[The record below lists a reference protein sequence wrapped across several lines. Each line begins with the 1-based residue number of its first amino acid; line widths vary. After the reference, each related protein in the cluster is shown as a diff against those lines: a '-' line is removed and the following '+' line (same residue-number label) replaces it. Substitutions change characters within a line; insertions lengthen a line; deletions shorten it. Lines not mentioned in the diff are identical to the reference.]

1 MGTMNRAAGAWFMAA
16 GAWLMVA
23 AGVAMGADG
32 RVVGTNAADLL
43 AIYPGLHMVET
54 TGRIESFHGVPM
66 NVAATP
72 LQAATEWL
80 AANGTAFGAGRLE
93 LKLVR
98 EEAMEDRFHVYT
110 YSQTIDSVPVEFGM
124 VKILVLSRPEGHAVV
139 MASAKVATRPA
150 AGFADPRLT
159 GEEAQK
165 AVGSKREYSRIK
177 QWSAPEMIVYVGEGD
192 FPEWIAPRLVWRF
205 TGEQAGLGAPFKRS
219 FFVDAATGE
228 LIHSR
233 NEIYHIDVTGTVRGR
248 ATPFPPGSATA
259 DHAGN
264 PPVEVPI
271 PNIRV
276 RINGDNAASAF
287 TDINGNFTIP
297 WAGTE
302 PVTVD
307 CSVGDGRWVTVQEQL
322 AGQALMTASATAT
335 PGTPVT
341 LRLNPA
347 PGSQYTN
354 AQVNAF
360 LHQNSTHDFW
370 KGYAPTSTILD
381 TQLPAK
387 TSVSGTCN
395 AFYDGASTNY
405 YAVGGSCNNTAFSSV
420 VAHEYGHHIVNRLGL
435 AQGGF
440 GEGFGDVMSIL
451 QYDDFVVGRFFQT
464 SGAPVRSPDTAMVQY
479 PCSTCAVHTG
489 GQVLGGSIC
498 KVRRNLGN
506 RYGSAVGLEKARQNT
521 ISWSRVT
528 LGGNSGDSALP
539 RTLTE
544 YLTVNDDD
552 GNINNGT
559 PDFCEI
565 VNAFG
570 QHGVTLEGI
579 NDSVT
584 FALSQPIPSTLA
596 PSSSTPFTV
605 TIAGICRVPVA
616 DTARLHWRDGTSGAF
631 NSTLLTRG
639 VGNAYTGFI
648 DAPSCAAGSIQY
660 YFSVTTTNSTGGSPA
675 TAFFP
680 AASPTAPA
688 PVTALIASGSVVVA
702 DDFETDRGW
711 TVGPNTATA
720 GVWVRVD
727 PNGTAAQPEDDR
739 TPGGVNCWVTG
750 QGTVGGALGA
760 ADIDG
765 GATVLT
771 SPAYNFA
778 SVQDVE
784 VSYWRWYSNGLGAAP
799 YADTFRIDVSVNNGT
814 TWTNAETIG
823 PGAAG
828 DANVTPGWI
837 QSRWTLRS
845 KGLAPSSQIRLR
857 FTAEDAGTGSLVE
870 AALDDVQ
877 LLGLS
882 CEDPQPCVGDF
893 NGDGGVD
900 GADVVAFFAAWEVGD
915 SAADVSED
923 GGIDGSDLEVFFT
936 AWQAGC

>member
-1 MGTMNRAAGAWFMAA
+1 MRKMNRAASIVAA
-16 GAWLMVA
+16 GAWLMAA
-23 AGVAMGADG
+23 AGVAFGADG
-32 RVVGTNAADLL
+32 RVLGATAADLL
-43 AIYPGLHMVET
+43 ATYPGLRMVET
-54 TGRIESFHGVPM
+54 TGRIESFYGMPM
-66 NVAATP
+66 NAAATP
-72 LQAATEWL
+72 LQAATDWL
-80 AANGTAFGAGRLE
+80 AANQTAFGAGRLE
-93 LKLVR
+93 LKLER

-110 YSQTIDSVPVEFGM
+110 YSQTLDSVPVEFGM
-124 VKILVLSRPEGHAVV
+124 VKIVVLSRPEGHAVV
-139 MASAKVATRPA
+139 MASAKVASRPA
-150 AGFADPRLT
+150 GGFADPKLT

-165 AVGSKREYSRIK
+165 LVGAIREYSRIK

-192 FPEWIAPRLVWRF
+192 FPQWMPARLVWRF
-205 TGEQAGLGAPFKRS
+205 TGEQAGLGSPFKRS

-228 LIHSR
+228 LVHSR
-233 NEIYHIDVTGTVRGR
+233 NEIYHIDVTGRVLGR
-248 ATPFPPGSATA
+248 ATPFPPGNAAA
-259 DHAGN
+259 DHSGN
-264 PPVEVPI
+264 LPVEVPI
-271 PNIRV
+271 PNMRV
-276 RINGDNAASAF
+276 RINGNNATSAW

-297 WAGTE
+297 WSGTD

-354 AQVNAF
+354 AQMNAF

-451 QYDDFVVGRFFQT
+451 QYDDFIVGRFFQT
-464 SGAPVRSPDTAMVQY
+464 SGGPVRTPDTSMVQY
-479 PCSTCAVHTG
+479 PCTSCAVHTG

-498 KVRRNLGN
+498 KIRRNLGN

-565 VNAFG
+565 VNGFG
-570 QHGVTLEGI
+570 QHGVTLEGL
-579 NDSVT
+579 NDGVT
-584 FALSQPIPSTLA
+584 FGITPAPTATLA
-596 PSSSTPFTV
+596 PNSSTPFTLTV
-605 TIAGICRVPVA
+605 SGICRVPTA
-616 DTARLHWRDGTSGAF
+616 GTARLHWRAGSTGAF
-631 NSTLLTRG
+631 SSVLLTQG
-639 VGNAYTGFI
+639 AGNAYTGTI
-648 DAPSCAAGSIQY
+648 EAPGCAAGSIQY
-660 YFSVTTTNSTGGSPA
+660 YFSVTTTTQSGGSPT
-675 TAFFP
+675 TAFYP

-688 PVTALIASGSVVVA
+688 PITALVSSGSTAVS
-702 DDFETDRGW
+702 DTFETDQGW
-711 TVGPNTATA
+711 TVGTTTATA
-720 GVWVRVD
+720 GAWVRVD
-727 PNGTAAQPEDDR
+727 PNGTTAQPEDDR
-739 TPGGVNCWVTG
+739 SPTGTICWVTG
-750 QGTVGGALGA
+750 QGTVGGTLGA
-760 ADIDG
+760 ADVDG
-765 GATVLT
+765 GLT
-771 SPAYNFA
+771 TLNSPAFNF
-778 SVQDVE
+778 SGFEDVT

-799 YADTFRIDVSVNNGT
+799 YADTFRIDVSVDNGT

-828 DANVTPGWI
+828 DPNVTPGWI
-837 QSRWTLRS
+837 QSRWSLSS
-845 KGLAPSSQIRLR
+845 KGLAPSSQVRLR
-857 FTAEDAGTGSLVE
+857 FIAEDAGSGSLVE
-870 AALDDVQ
+870 AALDDVE
-877 LLGLS
+877 LLGVR
-882 CEDPQPCVGDF
+882 CEDPQPCIGDF

-900 GADVVAFFAAWEVGD
+900 GSDVVAFFAAWESGD
-915 SAADVSED
+915 ASADVSED
-923 GGIDGSDLEVFFT
+923 GGIDGSDLEVFFV
-936 AWQAGC
+936 AWQSGC